1 MVTAGEVHLQRCVD
15 DLQERYA
22 GVPVSTSDPIVPF
35 RETIIPPP
43 TYDRLNEAI
52 LGENINTRKVVTHI
66 SSPCNLWNVGVGVS
80 VPKYYIFH

>member
-22 GVPVSTSDPIVPF
+22 RVPVSISDPIVPF

-52 LGENINTRKVVTHI
+52 LGENVNTRKVCYSYHQ
-66 SSPCNLWNVGVGVS
+66 LL
-80 VPKYYIFH
+80 